1 MKNILT
7 LSERISKLVGDCS
20 ERGQVKKEELKK
32 GIFKLVERATHP
44 EYFCPNCDE
53 KMFYEI
59 DKGGFNCLNCG
70 YKSTDEQKTR
80 IKEEPIVP
88 SKKGKVPPQ
97 VEKVIQQAEEDTKR
111 VPRPTKM
118 GDKIRKLRDQID
130 SGGAPQPTGLD
141 TARLKNVDPN
151 IRDVNWV

>member
-1 MKNILT
+1 MKDVLT
-7 LSERISKLVGDCS
+7 LTERINRLISDCI
-20 ERGQVKKEELKK
+20 EKGQVQREELKK

-44 EYFCPNCDE
+44 EYFCPKCDE

-70 YKSTDEQKTR
+70 YKSTDEPLPQTKQ
-80 IKEEPIVP
+80 IPVKP
-88 SKKGKVPPQ
+88 SKTGKVPPQ
-97 VEKVIQQAEEDTKR
+97 VEKVIQQAQQDTKR
-111 VPRPTKM
+111 IPRQTKI

-130 SGGAPQPTGLD
+130 GGGAPPSALD

-151 IRDVNWV
+151 IKDVNWV